1 MINEADRKRQ
11 RGFAASDNDMKL
23 VEKAA
28 KIMQRSKSQAIM
40 VLVKRFIEKRKA
52 GLL

>member
-28 KIMQRSKSQAIM
+28 KIMQRSKSQTIM
-40 VLVKRFIEKRKA
+40 VLVKRFLSKKEQ
-52 GLL
+52 GL